1 MQLYR
6 IHFFAPDQQSNKQ
19 KTGEIHL
26 GFYSE
31 EDADQWCIQ
40 NNITAFNHKGLPA
53 YSNLGALYAS

>member
-6 IHFFAPDQQSNKQ
+6 IHFFALDQQCNEQ
-19 KTGEIHL
+19 KAGEIHL

-40 NNITAFNHKGLPA
+40 NNITALNYKGLPA
-53 YSNLGALYAS
+53 YSNLGAL